1 MDALLN
7 ISVKIVPMEE
17 RGKKARSTV
26 KTSLLLMPRI
36 TCSVDNNRLSKS
48 PETKVSEVTHW
59 ALLPGLLTC
68 VSFLGFTF
76 VPL

>member
-7 ISVKIVPMEE
+7 IRVKIVPMEE

-36 TCSVDNNRLSKS
+36 LCSVENDRLSNS

-59 ALLPGLLTC
+59 VLLPGLLTC
-68 VSFLGFTF
+68 VSFRGLTF
-76 VPL
+76 DPL